1 MTAWLTSDDLRGF
14 VKNTTPADE
23 DFLQLATDLA
33 MAKAREMCGPVTP
46 IETVTERRVQGGGDE
61 LPLKARPVALTSVAG
76 YLDGSARDVTAY
88 DFDGEVLF
96 RKDGG
101 TITEDLTIVYTSG
114 YVAVPTQI
122 KALALAIGQQH
133 LVTMRRFGANST
145 APIGFLIP
153 KAAREAARAY
163 LLAEPFDG

>member
-1 MTAWLTSDDLRGF
+1 MAWLTTDDLRGF
-14 VKNTTPADE
+14 VKNATPADE

-46 IETVTERRVQGGGDE
+46 VETVTERRVRGGNDE

-76 YLDGSARDVTAY
+76 YFDGSALDVNDY

-101 TITEDLTIVYTSG
+101 TISYDVAVTYTSG
-114 YVAVPTQI
+114 YNTVPAPI